1 MDGWMCVSVRTNANK
16 SVNDFSLSLTK
27 SDLWADRERDRQTDI
42 ETDKLSKH
50 LHCNFKWTRIA
61 LWHIYPIPPSPHL
74 MRSTEVAPKIK
85 IQIPR
90 LKAARNTWLAFSWKA
105 LQAVWSELR
114 DFSAKAQG
122 LPTNKDNNSSN
133 NRSDNNNKKRVKP
146 QLEADKMFYKKTL
159 RLLSC
164 CGALLSPQIT
174 SKATT
179 ATIITTMREL
189 RNVVSSC
196 LQFLAR
202 IVAREEGGEGGRK
215 KAKQHF
221 CFCLNCW
228 KCARQVAKVIRGK
241 EGGSRGGY
249 DVADYVG
256 CGCHKVATA
265 VACLCLCATFLVVAP
280 QQSSCCL

>member
-1 MDGWMCVSVRTNANK
+1 
-16 SVNDFSLSLTK
+16 
-27 SDLWADRERDRQTDI
+27 
-42 ETDKLSKH
+42 
-50 LHCNFKWTRIA
+50 
-61 LWHIYPIPPSPHL
+61 

-122 LPTNKDNNSSN
+122 LPATQ
-133 NRSDNNNKKRVKP
+133 RQQQQQQQKRQQQ
-146 QLEADKMFYKKTL
+146 QLETSETSTGSWQNVLQKTL

-164 CGALLSPQIT
+164 CGALISPQIT

-179 ATIITTMREL
+179 ATIITTTREL

-202 IVAREEGGEGGRK
+202 IVAREEGGGGWK

-221 CFCLNCW
+221 CFCLNSW

-280 QQSSCCL
+280 QQSSCCCL

>member
-1 MDGWMCVSVRTNANK
+1 MIEFRVWCALASIACKFCYYFAFFRGDAHKLQLKCQFHFICFPFFPFPFLCFSWLSSKEVSKMDGWMCVSVRTNANK
-16 SVNDFSLSLTK
+16 SVNDFSLSLWSNLICELTGK
-27 SDLWADRERDRQTDI
+27 ETDRQTSCRSI
-42 ETDKLSKH
+42 CTAISNEPELPCGIST
-50 LHCNFKWTRIA
+50 
-61 LWHIYPIPPSPHL
+61 PIPPSPHL

-90 LKAARNTWLAFSWKA
+90 LKAAGNTWLAFSWKA

-122 LPTNKDNNSSN
+122 LPATQKQQQQQQQ
-133 NRSDNNNKKRVKP
+133 KRQQQQQDGTSETSTGSWQNVL
-146 QLEADKMFYKKTL
+146 QKTL

-164 CGALLSPQIT
+164 CGALISPQIT

-202 IVAREEGGEGGRK
+202 IVAREEEGGRGEK
-215 KAKQHF
+215 K
-221 CFCLNCW
+221 
-228 KCARQVAKVIRGK
+228 
-241 EGGSRGGY
+241 S
-249 DVADYVG
+249 
-256 CGCHKVATA
+256 
-265 VACLCLCATFLVVAP
+265 
-280 QQSSCCL
+280 